1 MRRCLALIAALAALA
16 GCSKRPGGGAAPAT
30 QRDSIA
36 YVIGMNVA
44 ENLYRMDSTMNA
56 EALCAAILDRFYGR
70 PRMQA
75 DEAEAYFLRYM
86 NVTLPEQARAFEEQ
100 FLEDL
105 AQSNRLYAR
114 TASGVTY
121 AAEEL
126 GDQELLPASER
137 DSVVVRWV
145 IRTADGRTLDSSY
158 TRGDTLRMAAGEL
171 KPGLRESLKMI
182 GPGGRIDT
190 WIPSKEAYGAAG
202 DKTLGV
208 GPNTTLHYEIELLDV
223 VKYNRNRR
231 N

>member
-86 NVTLPEQARAFEEQ
+86 NVTLPE
-100 FLEDL
+100 
-105 AQSNRLYAR
+105 
-114 TASGVTY
+114 
-121 AAEEL
+121 
-126 GDQELLPASER
+126 
-137 DSVVVRWV
+137 
-145 IRTADGRTLDSSY
+145 
-158 TRGDTLRMAAGEL
+158 
-171 KPGLRESLKMI
+171 
-182 GPGGRIDT
+182 
-190 WIPSKEAYGAAG
+190 
-202 DKTLGV
+202 
-208 GPNTTLHYEIELLDV
+208 
-223 VKYNRNRR
+223 
-231 N
+231 